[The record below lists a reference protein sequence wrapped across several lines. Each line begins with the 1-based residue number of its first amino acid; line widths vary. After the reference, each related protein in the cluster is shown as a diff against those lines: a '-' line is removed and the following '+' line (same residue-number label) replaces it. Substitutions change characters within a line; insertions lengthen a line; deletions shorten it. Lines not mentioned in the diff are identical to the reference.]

1 MVPQFAKAPGS
12 ATMRRQPLSP
22 TIVTS
27 TECSPLPLLYQL
39 GMQVKKVAADTEVL
53 PQNLHGPFI
62 NQPNC
67 QLALV

>member
-12 ATMRRQPLSP
+12 ATLRRQPLSP

-39 GMQVKKVAADTEVL
+39 GMQVEKVAADTEVL
-53 PQNLHGPFI
+53 HGSFI